1 MQEIPT
7 AEEAAQVGVHDVVTK
22 LQCEVVPA

>member
-7 AEEAAQVGVHDVVTK
+7 AEEAAQAGIHDVGTK
-22 LQCEVVPA
+22 LQYEVVLA